1 MVTGDG
7 ISYGFRN
14 NKGKRQIV
22 AVRMKR
28 NIGNQ
33 RFYATENVFRSAH
46 LVPTKS
52 RTEAE
57 GVALYFML
65 TTMSVKHI

>member
-1 MVTGDG
+1 METNG
-7 ISYGFRN
+7 SMRW
-14 NKGKRQIV
+14 
-22 AVRMKR
+22 
-28 NIGNQ
+28 NIL
-33 RFYATENVFRSAH
+33 RSAH

-65 TTMSVKHI
+65 TTMSVQHIKVYDVDFAKTGRRLAEKVEASRIFLNI